1 MAEPSPPPPP
11 APAVET
17 AEEPVATPPPP
28 PAPPPPPP
36 LAVAEAPPPPVPSAP
51 AAALA
56 GRTPGVRVESAT
68 VTVRGRVTDA
78 QGAAVS
84 GASVSVPALAARTVT
99 DANGSYTLSVPAT
112 SATVQVVASRLGSA
126 SQSRSLV
133 AQPGAPK
140 TVDFAL
146 APAAIGLEGVVV
158 TGQGGAARN
167 RSATAAGIA
176 VPPADAWRTV
186 DRAEAERQLGRPL
199 VSVPS
204 LPLLEI
210 ELGEG
215 EGRSAVRVTQR
226 LPDGTVLSLLQWRGA
241 GARTP
246 RPCEAP
252 DAGATC
258 IAFTRSGVLVEA
270 SAPVPAATLRGHLAP
285 LF

>member
-1 MAEPSPPPPP
+1 MSERTS
-11 APAVET
+11 
-17 AEEPVATPPPP
+17 
-28 PAPPPPPP
+28 
-36 LAVAEAPPPPVPSAP
+36 SADADR
-51 AAALA
+51 AAGTVTLR
-56 GRTPGVRVESAT
+56 GRVTNVQGQGISGAT
-68 VTVRGRVTDA
+68 VTVRG
-78 QGAAVS
+78 
-84 GASVSVPALAARTVT
+84 LAARTVT
-99 DANGSYTLSVPAT
+99 AADGSYTLSVPAT
-112 SATVQVVASRLGSA
+112 SDTVQVVAAVIGSQRQA
-126 SQSRSLV
+126 RSLV
-133 AQPGAPK
+133 ARPGAPK

-146 APAAIGLEGVVV
+146 APSAVALEGVIA
-158 TGQGGAARN
+158 TGVGRAARG
-167 RSATAAGIA
+167 RSATSAAIA
-176 VPPADAWRTV
+176 APPADAWRTV

-199 VSVPS
+199 VTVPN

-241 GARTP
+241 GARAP

-270 SAPVPAATLRGHLAP
+270 SAPVPADTLRAYLAP